1 MTIINENSVVVYSS
15 EELNKALSENNGYYN
30 IYLGDDIKLSSGIKI
45 SSYKSKITID
55 GMYDNVI
62 HDFEDMKSTS
72 ASNTISVSKEN
83 KNVTVKNLNIIG
95 YNYYG
100 IIYVPENNDYKDV
113 IVEYNNIVYTGTQ
126 ISFNP
131 SGLTRF
137 IDCDITIQDN
147 YTSGNEVCECNQIE
161 IGGMTKIIHKSSANS
176 SFWFRNSNPS
186 FKILEDANV
195 DFTSESRELMYGVNN
210 LNLVIS
216 KNAYFKIT
224 SKNGIGYSN
233 FGTGNTV
240 IEDNA
245 SLYIKQ
251 TERNGSYPTWYSYG
265 TITLNN
271 NSTLSIIND
280 YNNIG
285 TSNYNI
291 YFQTANS
298 GFILNNP
305 KKLVLY
311 NKSADVIHTNST
323 TPFDF
328 NFTRINLFNDAI
340 EIDSDISPSTLP
352 ISFYKDELSSIKGT
366 FTQTLT
372 NITSTNY
379 TTEEL
384 ALLPSLDNFNFIG
397 KKIIS
402 IGYFVF
408 HVDALTENDTVMK
421 GKTSPNA
428 SILIEYLDTQDV
440 VLADNNGEF
449 SYTYLA
455 LPIGIDITY
464 NVKESNDLIY
474 HTKKIQ
480 IVYSGELNLDSA
492 TSTIKF
498 NLTPIKTN
506 PILCPKTEPLL
517 ITVTDSRINSSNWKL
532 YATINHDLTS
542 DDGLTLEDSLVSL
555 DGEVINILS
564 SNKTLIYEG
573 ESNDGTTKVTNIIF
587 NEDEKILLQI
597 KNFIV
602 NNTKYEAVITWILEE

>member
-1 MTIINENSVVVYSS
+1 M
-15 EELNKALSENNGYYN
+15 
-30 IYLGDDIKLSSGIKI
+30 GDDIKLSSGIKI

-83 KNVTVKNLNIIG
+83 KNVIVKNLNIIG

-428 SILIEYLDTQDV
+428 SILIEYLDIQDI
-440 VLADNNGEF
+440 VLADNNGKF

-498 NLTPIKTN
+498 NLIPIKTN

-517 ITVTDSRINSSNWKL
+517 ITVTNSRINSSNWKL
-532 YATINHDLTS
+532 YATINHDLAS

-597 KNFIV
+597 
-602 NNTKYEAVITWILEE
+602 